1 LRYESSSASLSTQL
15 NPPYTCSSLFPSKF
29 LSLAVNFVLLLF
41 SGRIKIRLISNRV
54 SVGILHE
61 RLAES
66 RV

>member
-1 LRYESSSASLSTQL
+1 
-15 NPPYTCSSLFPSKF
+15 
-29 LSLAVNFVLLLF
+29 VNFVLLLF